1 MIQYNKF
8 LLPNGLTVIVHEE
21 HSTPLV
27 TVNMLCGVGARN
39 ENPEKTGFAHLFEHL
54 MFGGTV
60 QYPDYD
66 KVVASMGGDSNA
78 FTNNDYTN
86 YYLTVPAYHL
96 EDALR
101 LESDR
106 LMGINI
112 SEESLRVQQQVVTE
126 EYNQRYMNRPYGD
139 VYLLLRPLCYIRHP
153 YRWCTIGSDIKHV
166 QEATLDDVRHFFDR
180 YYSIDNIILS
190 VAGDIHTDEAM
201 ELINKYFGS
210 IKPVNAVPLYDEL
223 PLVEPVQ
230 TQARTCTVHRPVPA
244 DAIYKAYV
252 MADHTSLDYYVFDLL
267 SDVLSNGNSSRLY
280 NKYVKEKP
288 LFADINAY
296 ITGEQSNGLFLVSA
310 RPASGVSIAE
320 AERIIDEEL
329 RLLSQQPVSPSELE
343 KVVNKFECNFA
354 YSQYKVADRAFS
366 LCHYEWLGNLDWV
379 NDEPLEYRK
388 VTSGDLQR
396 VASSTFVPE
405 KSNTL
410 YYLKNE

>member
-1 MIQYNKF
+1 MIQYDKF
-8 LLPNGLTVIVHEE
+8 LLPNGLKVIVHEE

-54 MFGGTV
+54 MFGGTKL
-60 QYPDYD
+60 YPDYD

-86 YYLTVPAYHL
+86 YYLTVPAAHL
-96 EDALR
+96 EEALR

-139 VYLLLRPLCYIRHP
+139 VYMLLRPLCYTQHP

-166 QEATLDDVRHFFDR
+166 QDATLDDVRNFFNR
-180 YYSIDNIILS
+180 YYSINNIILS
-190 VAGDIHTDEAM
+190 VAGDIHTGQAM
-201 ELINKYFGS
+201 ELIDKYFGS
-210 IKPVNAVPLYDEL
+210 ISPIDVASFYDEL
-223 PLVEPVQ
+223 PLVEPPQ
-230 TQARTCTVHRPVPA
+230 TQARVSTVHRPVPA

-280 NKYVKEKP
+280 NKYVKQKP
-288 LFADINAY
+288 LFADINAF
-296 ITGEQSNGLFLVSA
+296 ITGEQSNGLFVISA
-310 RPASGVSIAE
+310 RPASGVSVDE
-320 AERIIDEEL
+320 AVKIIDEEL
-329 RLLSQQPVSPSELE
+329 RLLSQQPVAPAELQ

-379 NDEPLEYRK
+379 NNEPLEYRK
-388 VTSGDLQR
+388 VSAADLQR
-396 VASSTFVPE
+396 VAAATFVPE

-410 YYLKNE
+410 YYLKNK

>member
-39 ENPEKTGFAHLFEHL
+39 ENPDKTGFAHLFEHL

-86 YYLTVPAYHL
+86 YYLTVPASHL

-126 EYNQRYMNRPYGD
+126 EFNQRYMNRPYGD
-139 VYLLLRPLCYIRHP
+139 VYMLLRPLCYTQHP

-166 QEATLDDVRHFFDR
+166 QDATLDDVRLFFDR

-190 VAGDIHTDEAM
+190 VAGDIHTAEAM
-201 ELINKYFGS
+201 DLINKYFGS
-210 IKPVNAVPLYDEL
+210 IKPSKAFPAYNEL

-288 LFADINAY
+288 MFSDINAF
-296 ITGEQSNGLFLVSA
+296 ITGEQSNGLFVISA
-310 RPASGVSIAE
+310 RPVSGVSIGE
-320 AERIIDEEL
+320 AERIIDAEL
-329 RLLSQQPVSPSELE
+329 MLLSQQIVAPSELE

-379 NDEPLEYRK
+379 NNEPLEYRK
-388 VTSGDLQR
+388 VSSVDLQR
-396 VASSTFVPE
+396 VAASTFVPE

-410 YYLKNE
+410 YYLKND